1 MIFFNTCK
9 RYWYQF
15 SDFACFPGISYF
27 ENPAVRRRNAFC
39 YIDAR
44 DLGQIVP
51 LCIQKDGLGFQV
63 FNAGNNDNSASIP
76 SAELIERFFPG
87 TPVTRELGRY
97 EALYSNR
104 KIREV
109 LGFVENHNWR
119 QYVPDP
125 AAGD

>member
-1 MIFFNTCK
+1 M
-9 RYWYQF
+9 
-15 SDFACFPGISYF
+15 
-27 ENPAVRRRNAFC
+27 RRRNAFC

-44 DLGQIVP
+44 PGQIVH

-63 FNAGNNDNSASIP
+63 FKRATMTTRPAFPAQAIAS
-76 SAELIERFFPG
+76 SG